1 MELGIGAGGQGTKP
15 HIKKLTTGLSG
26 CEWDDSKND
35 LKDSIILCTYWQ
47 TNKKGRDS
55 IENYLLNVF
64 TFRNF

>member
-35 LKDSIILCTYWQ
+35 LKDSIIL
-47 TNKKGRDS
+47 
-55 IENYLLNVF
+55 YLLANN
-64 TFRNF
+64 TKRKRLH